1 MNTNEMAEVV
11 KRSAESSDPATR
23 RKAQNWKN
31 WAKASNALDAA
42 ESKLAAALHEG
53 HSLTGVPQR
62 LGELQAAEAE
72 AARVIAP
79 AKAEIARLQ
88 NVIAEAE
95 QRVANAQ
102 HEVAAAKQSYAA
114 LIESLREAVNVAKA
128 EEQRA
133 FSATKDQQ

>member
-1 MNTNEMAEVV
+1 MNANEIHDVMENAA
-11 KRSAESSDPATR
+11 KSNDPAVR
-23 RKAQNWKN
+23 QKADAWKD

-42 ESKLAAALHEG
+42 EAKLAAALHEG
-53 HSLTGVPQR
+53 HSVCGVPQQ

-95 QRVANAQ
+95 QSVENAK
-102 HEVAAAKQSYAA
+102 HEVAAAKQSYES
-114 LIESLREAVNVAKA
+114 LIDSLREAVNVAKD
-128 EEQRA
+128 EESRA
-133 FSATKDQQ
+133 YSATKIQQ